1 MKVIKHPLTLMLTLF
16 LLLGGAHSFAAEDTS
31 VQQVQVVNVNTASAE
46 ELAETLSGVG
56 GARAELIV
64 QYREQIGGFASVEQL
79 LEVKG
84 IGMATLEKNKDRI
97 QL

>member
-16 LLLGGAHSFAAEDTS
+16 LLLGGAHTFAAENAT
-31 VQQVQVVNVNTASAE
+31 VQAVKVVNVNTASAE
-46 ELAETLSGVG
+46 ELAETLVGVG
-56 GARAELIV
+56 DARAELIV
-64 QYREQIGGFASVEQL
+64 QYREQIGGFSSIEQL
-79 LEVKG
+79 LEIKG

>member
-16 LLLGGAHSFAAEDTS
+16 LLLGGAHSFAAEDAA

-46 ELAETLSGVG
+46 ELAESLIGVG
-56 GARAELIV
+56 EARAELIV
-64 QYREQIGGFASVEQL
+64 QYREQIGGFSSVEQL
-79 LEVKG
+79 LEIKG
-84 IGMATLEKNKDRI
+84 IGMATLEKNRSRI